1 MAGCVQEHGGDIL
14 KFAGDAILVCWPLQ
28 AAPDAAADAAA
39 AQAAADCARAMQRL
53 DATAPAP
60 GEPPLAL
67 HIAMHAGMLAEM
79 HLGDGDAPG
88 GRWEFL
94 IAGAPLREL
103 APLMAAAGPGEVV
116 VSDAVW
122 ALLGPSAAVAAGA
135 AVAGGARLAPE
146 WVAAAVAARPSSGG
160 GDRALPALSAAAR
173 ALAERYV
180 PRPLVDTLAGGTAFW
195 LAENRRVAVLFASL
209 PPCDDGDFVLA
220 QALVAEMHA
229 VAARSGGQPQQSICD
244 DKGTVSI
251 AVWGKPPL
259 SHADD
264 ALRALTAA
272 QTLAASLRRIA
283 DAAGRTEPIAIGVTS
298 GRAFC
303 GSVGSALRCEWCV
316 VGDVMNT
323 AARLMAAAAAHGLP
337 IYCDSSV
344 ARAAADAASEEGM
357 PPPKWY
363 CEGSTPLQLKGF
375 AGPFAAFAPPAA
387 DELQQAYAFAGGA
400 AMMRSSSTAARAS
413 MRRSSA
419 DMVRPGSG
427 GSSASRRSSVDGAPQ
442 TLQHRRSMPRGSD
455 GALPEGGVATP
466 PETPSGGGDDVT
478 LSDEDEIGSLAST
491 AFDRVNLLFG
501 RDADILRVGA
511 MLADADSRRGLL
523 LVVSGGLSMGK
534 TSFLRACAAAA
545 RDAGA
550 AVFAL
555 AAPGGGVAA
564 EVPYHSWHTPWFAE
578 LVAEALPELPPHLHA
593 TAPLLAELLPPGALE
608 AQLRALSPD
617 AEATN
622 AAIAALSE
630 EARAAA
636 LAELAAEVLRPA
648 IADGAGVILQDDLPE
663 ADALSC
669 ELLATVL
676 ATLRPAVLVAAGRGE
691 LDDPDSGAAAAV
703 AALSARAAAVR
714 AAPLGPLDA
723 AAVDALAAHELGAA
737 PDAPLPPGLP
747 RTLMALTGGHPLFV
761 KELITLLLR
770 QNHLAVGDDGTV
782 IAVSDVSKLEELAAL
797 GPAGSDGMARLE
809 VLVQRRVDSLGPAAR
824 SALKAAAV
832 LGRDFDLPLL
842 AKAYAGHVT
851 LAAARALAAELVDEG
866 MWIHVRA
873 PPIGH
878 QASGGSAANGR
889 RDAGGHA
896 ASHGAGGT
904 PGAAGAKYRFAHEV
918 VRALIY
924 ASTPAD
930 QRVELHARVLR
941 VLEEA
946 AELGGGDDAAPA
958 APAAHG
964 HGHGAPA
971 AAPGGARSS
980 SGAGAAMQ
988 WAEFA
993 RHARGSNQH
1002 TKASS
1007 YFLASARASATG
1019 LAQARRAADAARF
1032 AQEGLASLNAAA
1044 EQAASR
1050 RGPRLSHTGNGSA
1063 EDLSSLASP
1072 SKPPKARPLD
1082 TLRAELMA
1090 VLDNVRR
1097 VQASWALVEPAMD
1110 THGVTLMLDFFRR
1123 CPDSLHMFS
1132 FGGMALDDPAAAPKM
1147 RKHAITLMS
1156 TVGTCVAGLRDFE
1169 AMIPTLVSVGRMHYK
1184 FGDNIRTYFPPMGQ
1198 ALMVTLRA
1206 ALGADFT
1213 ADVEAAW
1220 QATYEVICLHIF
1232 DGIDRAERAAQEQ
1245 SSLRGQLMGTL

>member
-1 MAGCVQEHGGDIL
+1 MAGCVDSHGGDIL
-14 KFAGDAILVCWPLQ
+14 KFAGDAILVCWPLH
-28 AAPDAAADAAA
+28 ASPDAAADSIAAR
-39 AQAAADCARAMQRL
+39 AAADCARAMQRL

-67 HIAMHAGMLAEM
+67 HIAMHAGTLAEM

-122 ALLGPSAAVAAGA
+122 ALLGRSTAVAAGS

-146 WVAAAVAARPSSGG
+146 WVAAPGLARTSSGRG

-180 PRPLVDTLAGGTAFW
+180 PRTLVDTLAGGTAFW

-209 PPCDDGDFVLA
+209 PHCGDGDFALA

-283 DAAGRTEPIAIGVTS
+283 GAAGRTEPIAIGVTS

-323 AARLMAAAAAHGLP
+323 AARLMAAAAARGLP
-337 IYCDSSV
+337 IYCDSAV

-400 AMMRSSSTAARAS
+400 AMMRSSSSAARAS
-413 MRRSSA
+413 QRSSSA

-427 GSSASRRSSVDGAPQ
+427 SSATSRRSSADGAPQ

-466 PETPSGGGDDVT
+466 PATPSNGGDDVT

-511 MLADADSRRGLL
+511 MLADADSRAGLL

-578 LVAEALPELPPHLHA
+578 LVAEALPDLPPHLRA

-617 AEATN
+617 ADASN

-636 LAELAAEVLRPA
+636 LAELASEVLRPA
-648 IADGAGVILQDDLPE
+648 IADGSGLILQDDLPE

-669 ELLATVL
+669 ELLASVL

-703 AALSARAAAVR
+703 AVLSARAAAVR
-714 AAPLGPLDA
+714 AATLGPLDA
-723 AAVDALAAHELGAA
+723 AAVDALASHELGAA
-737 PDAPLPPGLP
+737 PEAPLPPGLS

-770 QNHLAVGDDGTV
+770 QNHLALGEDGNV
-782 IAVSDVSKLEELAAL
+782 IALSDVSKLEELAAL

-842 AKAYAGHVT
+842 AKAYSGHVT

-878 QASGGSAANGR
+878 HAAAGGAASGRGGQGGS
-889 RDAGGHA
+889 HA
-896 ASHGAGGT
+896 HGAGGA

-918 VRALIY
+918 VRALVY

-930 QRVELHARVLR
+930 QRVELHGRVLR
-941 VLEEA
+941 VLEDA
-946 AELGGGDDAAPA
+946 AELGGGDDAAS
-958 APAAHG
+958 PAAHS
-964 HGHGAPA
+964 HGRGAPV

-980 SGAGAAMQ
+980 GGAGAAMQ

-1032 AQEGLASLNAAA
+1032 AQEGLASLNAAD

-1050 RGPRLSHTGNGSA
+1050 RGPRLSHNGSS
-1063 EDLSSLASP
+1063 EDLTSLASP
-1072 SKPPKARPLD
+1072 SKPAKARPLD

-1213 ADVEAAW
+1213 ADVESAW